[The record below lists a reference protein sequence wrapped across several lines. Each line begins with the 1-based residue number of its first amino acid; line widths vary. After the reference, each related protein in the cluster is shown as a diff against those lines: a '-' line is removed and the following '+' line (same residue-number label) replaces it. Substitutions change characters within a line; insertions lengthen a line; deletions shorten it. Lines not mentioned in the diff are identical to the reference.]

1 MQAAGKVADATYH
14 PRQER
19 FDLMFDMII
28 GILLASWQL
37 LVEAAPFVLF
47 GFFAAGLLKS
57 FVPEDFVARHLGQ
70 SSFGSVIKASLFG
83 VPLPLCSC
91 GVIPAAIG
99 LRKHGASNGASAA
112 FLISTP
118 ESGVD
123 SIAITYALLDPI
135 MTVMRPLAAFF
146 TATVTGLCINL
157 LPTDQSPPK
166 DVEEHHA
173 DSCCSSTCGEE
184 HQSLPQNLRQRLGAG
199 LKFAFGDLLGDIG
212 KWLLIGILVSGVIS
226 FFVPTTFFDHYLS
239 GEYSSLLAMLLIGIP
254 IYICAS
260 ASTPI
265 AAALVL
271 KGLSPGAALVFLLAG
286 PATNAATLTIIGRF
300 WGKKVTAI
308 YLAAIA
314 CCSLLMGWL
323 LNRIYFW
330 TGASISDWVSN
341 GTEHAI
347 SPLAT
352 FWALL
357 LLALIVRSLW
367 SRSAHH

>member
-1 MQAAGKVADATYH
+1 MWDI
-14 PRQER
+14 
-19 FDLMFDMII
+19 II
-28 GILLASWQL
+28 GVLRDSWLL

-47 GFFAAGLLKS
+47 GFLAAGLLKS
-57 FVPEDFVARHLGQ
+57 FVPEDFVAKHLGH
-70 SSFGSVIKASLFG
+70 STFGSVVKASLFG

-157 LPTDQSPPK
+157 LPAEQVPS
-166 DVEEHHA
+166 EEVA
-173 DSCCSSTCGEE
+173 EEQNSASCGNGCCKE
-184 HQSLPQNLRQRLGAG
+184 HQPRPQNLGPRLGAG
-199 LKFAFGDLLGDIG
+199 LRFAFGDLLGDIG
-212 KWLLIGILVSGVIS
+212 KWLLIGILVSGIIS
-226 FFVPTTFFDHYLS
+226 FFVPATFFERYLS
-239 GEYSSLLAMLLIGIP
+239 GEYSSLVAMLLIGIP

-286 PATNAATLTIIGRF
+286 PATNAATLTVIGRF
-300 WGKKVTAI
+300 WGKRVTAI

-314 CCSLLMGWL
+314 CCSLLAGWL
-323 LNRIYFW
+323 VNRIYFW
-330 TGASISDWVSN
+330 TGANISAWVSH
-341 GTEHAI
+341 GGEHTV
-347 SPLAT
+347 SPLST

-357 LLALIVRSLW
+357 LLLLILRSLW
-367 SRSAHH
+367 PRSADRGHSHH

>member
-1 MQAAGKVADATYH
+1 
-14 PRQER
+14 
-19 FDLMFDMII
+19 MFDIII

-47 GFFAAGLLKS
+47 GFLAAGLLKA

-70 SSFGSVIKASLFG
+70 SSFGSVIKASVFG
-83 VPLPLCSC
+83 IPLPLCSC

-118 ESGVD
+118 ETGVD

-135 MTVMRPLAAFF
+135 MTVIRPLAAFF

-157 LPTDQSPPK
+157 LPADQSSGETIE
-166 DVEEHHA
+166 VAEHHN
-173 DSCCSSTCGEE
+173 DSCSSTCCEE
-184 HQSLPQNLRQRLGAG
+184 HPSLPQNLRQRVGAG

-212 KWLLIGILVSGVIS
+212 KWLLIGILVSGIIS
-226 FFVPTTFFDHYLS
+226 FFVPENFFTHYLS
-239 GEYSSLLAMLLIGIP
+239 GEYLSLLAMLAIGIP

-286 PATNAATLTIIGRF
+286 PATNAATLTVIGRF

-308 YLAAIA
+308 YLASIA
-314 CCSLLMGWL
+314 CCSLLAGWL
-323 LNRIYFW
+323 VNRIYFW
-330 TGASISDWVSN
+330 TGASISNWVSQ
-341 GTEHAI
+341 GTGHEV
-347 SPLAT
+347 SPLST

-357 LLALIVRSLW
+357 LLILIARSLW
-367 SRSAHH
+367 KNAAHH

>member
-1 MQAAGKVADATYH
+1 
-14 PRQER
+14 
-19 FDLMFDMII
+19 MFDMII

-47 GFFAAGLLKS
+47 GFLAAGLLKA

-83 VPLPLCSC
+83 IPLPLCSC

-118 ESGVD
+118 ETGVD

-157 LPTDQSPPK
+157 LPTDQSPPTE
-166 DVEEHHA
+166 VAEHHS
-173 DSCCSSTCGEE
+173 DSCSSTCCDE
-184 HQSLPQNLRQRLGAG
+184 HPSLPQNLRQRLGAG

-212 KWLLIGILVSGVIS
+212 KWLLIGILVSGIIS
-226 FFVPTTFFDHYLS
+226 FFVPESFFTNYLS
-239 GEYSSLLAMLLIGIP
+239 GEYSSLLVMLLIGIP

-286 PATNAATLTIIGRF
+286 PATNAATLTVIGRF
-300 WGKKVTAI
+300 LGKKVTAI
-308 YLAAIA
+308 YLASIA
-314 CCSLLMGWL
+314 CCSLLAGWL
-323 LNRIYFW
+323 VNRIYFW
-330 TGASISDWVSN
+330 TGASISDWVSK
-341 GTEHAI
+341 GAGHEV
-347 SPLAT
+347 SPLGT

-367 SRSAHH
+367 KNSAHH

>member
-1 MQAAGKVADATYH
+1 M
-14 PRQER
+14 
-19 FDLMFDMII
+19 LDMII
-28 GILLASWQL
+28 GILLASWHL

-47 GFFAAGLLKS
+47 GFLAAGLLKA

-70 SSFGSVIKASLFG
+70 SSFVSVIKASVFG

-91 GVIPAAIG
+91 GVIPAAVG

-157 LPTDQSPPK
+157 LPPDQVPAEDIK
-166 DVEEHHA
+166 EDNA
-173 DSCCSSTCGEE
+173 DSCCSSTCCEE
-184 HQSLPQNLRQRLGAG
+184 HQSLPQNMRQKIGGG

-212 KWLLIGILVSGVIS
+212 KWLLIGILVSGIIS
-226 FFVPTTFFDHYLS
+226 FFVPETFFLRYLS
-239 GEYSSLLAMLLIGIP
+239 GEYTSLLAMLLIGIP

-286 PATNAATLTIIGRF
+286 PATNAATLTVIGRF

-314 CCSLLMGWL
+314 CCSLLAGWL
-323 LNRIYFW
+323 LNRIYAW
-330 TGASISDWVSN
+330 TGASISDWVSKS
-341 GTEHAI
+341 TEHAV
-347 SPLAT
+347 SPLAI

-357 LLALIVRSLW
+357 LLVLIARSLW
-367 SRSAHH
+367 ASSSHH